1 MYYEIRVQG
10 HLRSDWSD
18 WFGGLTVHNLED
30 GQGTLSGVLPDQAA
44 LIGVLNRIHALNLTL
59 LSLSSAVAALNNPN
73 AHTPGRESTAG
84 RDRRRRRQGQENRLS
99 V

>member
-18 WFGGLTVHNLED
+18 WFDGLTAHNLED
-30 GQGTLSGVLPDQAA
+30 GQGTLSGVLPDQTA

-59 LSLSSAVAALNNPN
+59 LSLSSAAAALNNPV
-73 AHTPGRESTAG
+73 S
-84 RDRRRRRQGQENRLS
+84 
-99 V
+99 